1 LQGEH
6 DDFVKAEAVR
16 VMAEKL
22 RAARMPTVYVG
33 FPQTEHAFDLFLPHY
48 SPATQAALYG
58 LDRFLGLIALKTG
71 TIRWSVLSHTL
82 TGLVRVLG

>member
-22 RAARMPTVYVG
+22 RAAGVPTVYME
-33 FPQTEHAFDLFLPHY
+33 FPQTEHAFDLFLPRY

-58 LDRFLGLIALKTG
+58 LDRFLGLMALKTG
-71 TIRWSVLSHTL
+71 TIR
-82 TGLVRVLG
+82 